1 VGAAMAQRAEWVDR
15 MRSATVL
22 EVARELG
29 LPIAPAR
36 GASGGALYHCPAC
49 DAERRH
55 AKSRDKRGAVGVRR
69 DGFGWRCFQCDASGD
84 ALDLVALALEGR
96 RLPDLHDTGKATV
109 REWCVRW
116 LGLEAG
122 TPSSPRP
129 RPLARPAPVV
139 EPAPTYP
146 PAAEV
151 DALWAACVAVTD
163 DAEVAA
169 WLAEQRKI
177 APADVA
183 ADDLARVLPRDAR
196 VPSWASI
203 GGRPWSTTGHRL
215 VVPMVDAGGEM
226 RSLLAR
232 RVPNPTAEGERK
244 SIAPKG
250 YGRAGLVM
258 ANKAARFLLC
268 SDLPELRGLRVVV
281 AEGETDWLAW
291 ATTNALSVLG
301 MVSGSWSADI
311 AARIPNG
318 ATVVIATDAD
328 AEGDKYAAK
337 ITNTLAERARAGSV
351 RLERWKP

>member
-1 VGAAMAQRAEWVDR
+1 MAQRAEWVDR

-29 LPIAPAR
+29 LPMAPAR

-96 RLPDLHDTGKATV
+96 RLPDLHDTGKANV

-139 EPAPTYP
+139 EPEPTYP

-151 DALWAACVAVTD
+151 AALWAACVPVTD

-177 APADVA
+177 APDEVA
-183 ADDLARVLPRDAR
+183 FRDLARALPRDAR
-196 VPSWASI
+196 VPEWASI
-203 GGRPWSTTGHRL
+203 GGRAWSTTGHRL
-215 VVPMVDAGGEM
+215 VVPMVDVGGEV

-258 ANKAARFLLC
+258 ANGGARFLLC
-268 SDLPELRGLRVVV
+268 SAMPEMRDLRVVV
-281 AEGETDWLAW
+281 AEGETDWLVW
-291 ATTNALSVLG
+291 TTRYDLPVLG
-301 MVSGSWSADI
+301 MVSGSWSTDI

-318 ATVVIATDAD
+318 ATVVVATDAD
-328 AEGDKYAAK
+328 AEGDRYYAK
-337 ITNTLAERARAGSV
+337 IMGTLAERWNAGSV
-351 RLERWKP
+351 HVERWKP